1 MFGLGYLVQ
10 GGVKLLGALP
20 RIYKNPS
27 AVWHAIKHQDNFKL
41 GAFLGCFSAIFKVSC
56 CQIEMKNYMHMLY
69 FILKYSEFIL

>member
-27 AVWHAIKHQDNFKL
+27 AIWHAIKHQDNFKL
-41 GAFLGCFSAIFKVSC
+41 GAFLGCFSAVFKVSC
-56 CQIEMKNYMHMLY
+56 
-69 FILKYSEFIL
+69 F

>member
-41 GAFLGCFSAIFKVSC
+41 GAFLGCFSAVFKVSRF
-56 CQIEMKNYMHMLY
+56 QIDVKNYIHLFY
-69 FILKYSEFIL
+69 FIIGYTEFML